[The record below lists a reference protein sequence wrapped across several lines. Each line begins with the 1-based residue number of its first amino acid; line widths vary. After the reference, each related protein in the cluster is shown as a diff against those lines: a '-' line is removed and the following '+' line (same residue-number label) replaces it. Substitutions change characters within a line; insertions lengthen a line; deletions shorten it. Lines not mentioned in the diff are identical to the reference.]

1 MTAPGVAD
9 PPVPEPAPAPA
20 TGAAERDAASFR
32 DPSGFIF
39 WQDGQ
44 PYRQIQTRFGAEWDA
59 FEASPLKTRLI
70 DQGWLIP
77 YTRSPSSVPRAP
89 TPMRSS
95 GPTGSSSS
103 AIRSSGPSA
112 SCVTPRC

>member
-9 PPVPEPAPAPA
+9 PPVPDPASAPP
-20 TGAAERDAASFR
+20 TGVTERDAASFR

-44 PYRQIQTRFGAEWDA
+44 PYRQIQTGFAAEWDA
-59 FEASPLKTRLI
+59 FESSPLKTRLI

-77 YTRSPSSVPRAP
+77 YTSVPIERAQ
-89 TPMRSS
+89 
-95 GPTGSSSS
+95 GPD
-103 AIRSSGPSA
+103 AHAVIRPDRIEFISYPF
-112 SCVTPRC
+112 